1 MADRPRWFG
10 RAHGLTTKKRLT
22 EVMYDTCYRGGWAS
36 RIARPFGLQGV
47 VRVNATRLL
56 VPARKPAPTL
66 RVAFA
71 SDLHSGPCTHPAIVA
86 EACRALSDARP
97 DLLLLGGDYVSFHAR
112 HVDRLVPLL
121 KAIEAPLGK
130 FAVLGNH
137 DVVGDDDYITR
148 RLADAGVR
156 MLVNENVQLPAPHAD
171 IWICGL
177 DNPEAGAPDADRAFA
192 GAMGTRLVVMHSPD
206 GLKWIGERPYA
217 VAFCGHTHGGQ
228 FWFRGRS
235 LLHFKGPLSRRYLKG
250 GLYHLG
256 AGGDRVMLV
265 SRGVGQGSL
274 PMRRGAD
281 PEVHLCT
288 LDFAVTRRG

>member
-177 DNPEAGAPDADRAFA
+177 DNPEAGAPDADRASPA
-192 GAMGTRLVVMHSPD
+192 RWARGWWSCTRPMASSGSGSGRTP
-206 GLKWIGERPYA
+206 WRS
-217 VAFCGHTHGGQ
+217 VATLTAASSGSAAA
-228 FWFRGRS
+228 RS
-235 LLHFKGPLSRRYLKG
+235 CTSRVR
-250 GLYHLG
+250 
-256 AGGDRVMLV
+256 
-265 SRGVGQGSL
+265 
-274 PMRRGAD
+274 
-281 PEVHLCT
+281 
-288 LDFAVTRRG
+288 